1 MVSLTK
7 EFHSRSLDLYLF
19 EKDRKEGRKEGRRI
33 VFDLL
38 TKDRKGCRAVDQLR
52 AADSAR
58 SAVAVA
64 MIPFYFLFYD
74 DEPLSFPYEY
84 SRLASRI

>member
-1 MVSLTK
+1 MTK

-19 EKDRKEGRKEGRRI
+19 EKDRKEGRKEGKRI

-64 MIPFYFLFYD
+64 MIPFT
-74 DEPLSFPYEY
+74 SF
-84 SRLASRI
+84 SMMMNLLAFHMNIVA